1 MNRMDFLW
9 LSNCDQHIQN
19 KILTTVVSAKYKNKQ
34 KYKLQKI
41 NYRKQNRD
49 DATVAS
55 IGVKS

>member
-1 MNRMDFLW
+1 
-9 LSNCDQHIQN
+9 
-19 KILTTVVSAKYKNKQ
+19 VSAKYKNKQ

-55 IGVKS
+55 IGLQINENHFKGKKLCQEFLSSFM